1 MLKGESRLDVV
12 VGEKDKKMLFKN
24 SRNKIFLSL
33 VGNVLSPISKEKTT
47 TGLWRKFESY
57 IWQNL

>member
-57 IWQNL
+57 I